1 MNKQI
6 NVIDIIKLE
15 EVNGYDFSNTDLLVT
30 TNEIDKS
37 KIMNDIN
44 VLIVTPLFSKEDE
57 NKFKYYMN
65 EKEILYQLIIN

>member
-65 EKEILYQLIIN
+65 EKKSYIN